1 MPEHVVLDEKI
12 IGFELSSTKKLFQ
25 WPAATAIDGKEKN
38 QSDDDEIMSLDLN
51 NMPTLQKYFLI
62 RSAVLG
68 LGAKPNQRNLVN
80 LKITENDGT
89 KIILD
94 QPILSL
100 SLNNNDFVTNLGF
113 RLLINE
119 TTEVTFRLIEGD
131 GPVHFITSKVLEPP
145 FDLNGSDDDDD
156 DDMLSLSTGVSDD
169 EIDLHAGGGDK
180 HSQQQ
185 QQLLSKKGAIKK
197 TKLHTEKVVPQASL
211 SQSSQ
216 NSGAEQKKK
225 RKRKSEE

>member
-25 WPAATAIDGKEKN
+25 WPITTTSSSKEKN
-38 QSDDDEIMSLDLN
+38 QNDDDETMSLDLN
-51 NMPTLQKYFLI
+51 SMASLQKYLLI

-68 LGAKPNQRNLVN
+68 VGAKHDQRNLIH

-89 KIILD
+89 KTILD

-100 SLNNNDFVTNLGF
+100 SLSNNDFVANLGF
-113 RLLINE
+113 RLLVNE
-119 TTEVTFRLIEGD
+119 TTEVTFRLVEGD

-145 FDLNGSDDDDD
+145 FDLNGSDDDDEN
-156 DDMLSLSTGVSDD
+156 DDMFSLSSGVSEDQTD
-169 EIDLHAGGGDK
+169 ARAAGDK
-180 HSQQQ
+180 HLQQQ
-185 QQLLSKKGAIKK
+185 PLSKKGTGKK
-197 TKLHTEKVVPQASL
+197 NKQQIVAANAPQPSL

-216 NSGAEQKKK
+216 NTGGEQKKK